1 MDETEGVKV
10 QRIHI
15 HRVMRSMQITDDGRV
30 VISFE
35 AQGTH
40 FDIEMDAEQA
50 ADLSEGLVR
59 SLQALSSRRAA
70 LPG

>member
-1 MDETEGVKV
+1 MK
-10 QRIHI
+10 
-15 HRVMRSMQITDDGRV
+15 SMQITDDGRV

-35 AQGTH
+35 AQSTH

-50 ADLSEGLVR
+50 TDLSEGLVR